1 MDMRATYRDL
11 LATYGGNEAA
21 AKAALDALIEDRRE
35 QAKSMPLGEL
45 AERLQIP
52 NLKRH
57 AGELV
62 GPCPSCGGT
71 DRFAI
76 NPGKGVFNCRVCGAN
91 GGSVNLVRHV
101 LACSYGD
108 AIDWMVGDTAV
119 QISDEERAKRRAR
132 AEAAER
138 KRLADAA
145 RFRRKAIADG
155 KRIWK
160 QAVDPAGTPIADYLA
175 GRGLPLKR
183 FPPTIRYLVRHTY
196 TKKIDGQMRSLH
208 TGPAMIAAVLSPDN
222 KITAVHQTWIDPDNP
237 GKKAKILYGGEE
249 QPAKLV
255 RGSKKGAAIRLTSAQ
270 GCHTLIMGEGIETT
284 FSAMRGAPIEGAA
297 YWAGVDLGN
306 LSGIMVKD
314 PTPGAPRWSGIPDM
328 TDGEAFVPPPWI
340 KRLIFVM
347 DGDSHPVMT
356 RAKLES
362 GLRRAMALVPGLTGE
377 IVAAAPGKD
386 LNDMLIEEV
395 RADDEDRLP
404 DS

>member
-11 LATYGGNEAA
+11 LATHGGNEAA

-91 GGSVNLVRHV
+91 GGGVNLVRHV

-145 RFRRKAIADG
+145 RFRRRAIEDG
-155 KRIWK
+155 LRIWK
-160 QAVDPAGTPIADYLA
+160 GAVDPTDTPVAAYLA
-175 GRGLPLKR
+175 GRGLPVKR
-183 FPPTIRYLVRHTY
+183 FPPTIRYLAAHPYR
-196 TKKIDGQMRSLH
+196 KKIDGEVRTLH
-208 TGPAMIAAVLSPDN
+208 VGPAMIAAVLSPKN
-222 KITAVHQTWIDPDNP
+222 KITAVHQTWIDPDQP
-237 GKKAKILYGGEE
+237 GKKAKILYGGEA
-249 QPAKLV
+249 QAAKLV
-255 RGSKKGAAIRLTSAQ
+255 RGSKKGAAIRLTSAN
-270 GCHTLIMGEGIETT
+270 GCATLVMGEGIETT

-306 LSGIMVKD
+306 LSGIMLKD
-314 PTPGAPRWSGIPDM
+314 KTPGAPRWSGIPDM

-347 DGDSHPVMT
+347 DGDSQPAMT

-362 GLRRAMALVPGLTGE
+362 GLRRAMALVPGLKGE
-377 IVAAAPGKD
+377 IVTAKPGKD
-386 LNDMLIEEV
+386 LNDMLTEE
-395 RADDEDRLP
+395 DDA
-404 DS
+404 